1 MDYTFVTDPPFDM
14 LTILDVYDMELGM
27 LLPLVADEKG
37 PMEYVI
43 KSVCE
48 SIAWWGR
55 RGIVLRS
62 DGDPAIKAL
71 AEAIKVFRKKDETV
85 LELKPRY
92 SAQSMGGVENI
103 NKEVKN
109 LLRVFVLFLKD
120 VAKVQLHTSHPLVA
134 WLVRHVGWLICM
146 YRVRVDG
153 RTSYERLKGRPYNG
167 NIAMFAEC
175 VWYRTPDAMRL
186 SSLEER

>member
-62 DGDPAIKAL
+62 DGEPAIKAL
-71 AEAIKVFRKKDETV
+71 VEAIKVFRKKD
-85 LELKPRY
+85 
-92 SAQSMGGVENI
+92 
-103 NKEVKN
+103 
-109 LLRVFVLFLKD
+109 
-120 VAKVQLHTSHPLVA
+120 
-134 WLVRHVGWLICM
+134 
-146 YRVRVDG
+146 
-153 RTSYERLKGRPYNG
+153 
-167 NIAMFAEC
+167 
-175 VWYRTPDAMRL
+175 
-186 SSLEER
+186 